1 MATTA
6 CRAEA
11 HSPSDVC
18 VTRRSPR
25 NCTTVYGG
33 ACRRKGAIVLLC
45 RAGGGMLHPVYCTL
59 QVECCKRCFSSRRR
73 RAGGDGS
80 EGYLRTHTP
89 TVLQRRAVRLTVDTA
104 RSDSYAPA
112 LQECHVRVCTRTRPA
127 AGRAP
132 RAARHGSAG
141 LRARAL
147 VRAWVR
153 GRGPEAMTLTQSV
166 RVRHDQR
173 ILSHLSGAVPHARAS
188 LALPRTW
195 GRRCSAVHA
204 DQ

>member
-1 MATTA
+1 MRGKTQCRETA
-6 CRAEA
+6 RRCTVAHAAEKA
-11 HSPSDVC
+11 
-18 VTRRSPR
+18 RSSCSAGPAA
-25 NCTTVYGG
+25 
-33 ACRRKGAIVLLC
+33 ACCIRYIVRCKSNAVRVVLA
-45 RAGGGMLHPVYCTL
+45 AGGGGLEVTGARGAQAH
-59 QVECCKRCFSSRRR
+59 
-73 RAGGDGS
+73 A
-80 EGYLRTHTP
+80 

-127 AGRAP
+127 AGQAP

-188 LALPRTW
+188 LALPRTC